1 MDRQVKHIP
10 LNDIP
15 ASGLRLPCNSPDEN
29 FHMLSNLTVIYP
41 DDGIPWYS
49 RNFRDTF
56 VPFFEF

>member
-29 FHMLSNLTVIYP
+29 FHTLSNLIVIYP
-41 DDGIPWYS
+41 DDGIPL
-49 RNFRDTF
+49 
-56 VPFFEF
+56 VQEKL